1 MKSSDEMLLQAVKR
15 WQDQNRQRLERQKYG
30 RGIRQDNA
38 LEYLLKPL
46 EREVKK
52 NIRHPL
58 GEWQEVWVKTVGPE
72 IAASARVQNNKAGT
86 LIIEVDNA
94 PLRTE
99 LEAYY
104 SGELLEALKEARP
117 GQLLRGLKFVL
128 GTGG

>member
-1 MKSSDEMLLQAVKR
+1 MQTDDEMLLRAVKR
-15 WQDQNRQRLERQKYG
+15 WQDQNRERLERQRYG

-46 EREVKK
+46 AREVKK

-58 GEWQEVWVKTVGPE
+58 SEWQEAWVATVGAE
-72 IAASARVQNNKAGT
+72 IAAASRIQNHKNGT
-86 LIIEVDNA
+86 LIVEVDNA

-117 GQLLRGLKFVL
+117 DQVLRGLKFVL
-128 GTGG
+128 RAGC